1 MTLNVKVITFIPLVC
16 INIRTTFGTLCR
28 TLSTKHS
35 YNFAD
40 THFGTEHFVEHFT
53 KHSFV
58 EHFTEHFMEHFAEHF
73 MEHFEQN
80 TFCRT
85 LHRTFCDTFCRTFS
99 DTFYRTFCGTL
110 CRTLCETLCRT
121 LCRTFHGTLCRTF
134 HRTFQGTS
142 FAACFEVQVLWH
154 KFLRYILWNILR
166 YKFWGTSFKI
176 EYSYLYNT
184 LSPNDTKC
192 KSHHFYTF
200 SVYQY

>member
-16 INIRTTFGTLCR
+16 INIRTTFKKN
-28 TLSTKHS
+28 SPKNS
-35 YNFAD
+35 YN
-40 THFGTEHFVEHFT
+40 
-53 KHSFV
+53 
-58 EHFTEHFMEHFAEHF
+58 
-73 MEHFEQN
+73 
-80 TFCRT
+80 
-85 LHRTFCDTFCRTFS
+85 FCDTFCRTLCG
-99 DTFYRTFCGTL
+99 TFHRTLCGILRVTFCRNFHRTL
-110 CRTLCETLCRT
+110 CRTLHGTFH
-121 LCRTFHGTLCRTF
+121 RTFHRTFCDTF

-142 FAACFEVQVLWH
+142 FAACFEVQVSQH
-154 KFLRYILWNILR
+154 QVLRYILQNILR